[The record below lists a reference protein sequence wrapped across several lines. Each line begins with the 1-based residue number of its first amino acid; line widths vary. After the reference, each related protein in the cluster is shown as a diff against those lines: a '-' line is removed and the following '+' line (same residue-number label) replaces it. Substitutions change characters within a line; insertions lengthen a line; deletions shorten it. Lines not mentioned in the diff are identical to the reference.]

1 VPLELP
7 LAGVG
12 SRTLAASLDH
22 LLLLVLQTL
31 WLTGALV
38 VGSRLQLSGGWIFAA
53 VTLGAFALQWG
64 YFAAFEITLAG
75 QTPGKLA
82 VGLRVVSR
90 HGGRTTPAAIL
101 IRNFLRT
108 LDVLLGLPVMAI
120 DRQARRLGDLVAGT
134 LVVHHREEKGKG
146 PQLGRHPDGW
156 GAEEVAVV
164 ESFLRRAELL
174 ERETAQALAGQ
185 LLSWIQA
192 KEPAFWAEAEPGSE
206 PSEDRVLALRTVL
219 EAGA

>member
-1 VPLELP
+1 MPLELP

-12 SRTLAASLDH
+12 SRTLAASIDH
-22 LLLLVLQTL
+22 LLLMLLQTL

-38 VGSRLQLSGGWIFAA
+38 VAPRLQLSGGWIFAL
-53 VTLGAFALQWG
+53 VTLGLFALQWS
-64 YFAAFEITLAG
+64 YFAAFEIALAG

-90 HGGRTTPAAIL
+90 HGGRTTAAAIL

-108 LDVLLGLPVMAI
+108 LDLAFGLPVMAI

-134 LVVHHREEKGKG
+134 LVVHHREERAGT
-146 PQLGRHPDGW
+146 PLGRHPDGW
-156 GAEEVAVV
+156 GAREVMVV

-174 ERETAQALAGQ
+174 ENDSAQGLAEQ
-185 LLSWIQA
+185 LLRWIRER
-192 KEPAFWAEAEPGSE
+192 EPGFWAEVEPG
-206 PSEDRVLALRTVL
+206 LRASGDPVHTLRQAL
-219 EAGA
+219 EAGS